1 MANCEYHWHSM
12 EDKLT
17 PGLKVKLFELLIM
30 KIYSSQC
37 SLLAEK
43 VLCSIF
49 IKSMNSSAAL
59 IHIWF
64 NKAHVRRLLVQKPP
78 VF

>member
-1 MANCEYHWHSM
+1 MANCEDHWHSM

-17 PGLKVKLFELLIM
+17 PGLMVKLFEFLIM

-43 VLCSIF
+43 SPIFLKIYGQFCSI
-49 IKSMNSSAAL
+49 
-59 IHIWF
+59 HPY
-64 NKAHVRRLLVQKPP
+64 LVQ
-78 VF
+78 

>member
-1 MANCEYHWHSM
+1 MANCEDHWHSM

-17 PGLKVKLFELLIM
+17 PGLMVKLFEFLIM

-43 VLCSIF
+43 SQMSNKEDFNNFKAVTE
-49 IKSMNSSAAL
+49 KSRHFQPVNLSLSRMNTKL
-59 IHIWF
+59 F
-64 NKAHVRRLLVQKPP
+64 
-78 VF
+78 

>member
-1 MANCEYHWHSM
+1 MANCEDHWHSM

-17 PGLKVKLFELLIM
+17 PGLMVKLFEFLIM

-43 VLCSIF
+43 S
-49 IKSMNSSAAL
+49 
-59 IHIWF
+59 
-64 NKAHVRRLLVQKPP
+64 P
-78 VF
+78 VKDFY

>member
-1 MANCEYHWHSM
+1 MSSDRTNFDMANCEDHWHSM

-17 PGLKVKLFELLIM
+17 PGLKVKLFEFLVM

-43 VLCSIF
+43 G
-49 IKSMNSSAAL
+49 
-59 IHIWF
+59 
-64 NKAHVRRLLVQKPP
+64 P
-78 VF
+78 VMEFH

>member
-1 MANCEYHWHSM
+1 MRMANFYSM

-17 PGLKVKLFELLIM
+17 PGLMVKLYEFLIM

-43 VLCSIF
+43 S
-49 IKSMNSSAAL
+49 
-59 IHIWF
+59 
-64 NKAHVRRLLVQKPP
+64 P
-78 VF
+78 VMDFY

>member
-1 MANCEYHWHSM
+1 MANCEDLWHSM

-17 PGLKVKLFELLIM
+17 PGLMVKLFEFLIM

-43 VLCSIF
+43 G
-49 IKSMNSSAAL
+49 
-59 IHIWF
+59 
-64 NKAHVRRLLVQKPP
+64 P
-78 VF
+78 VMEFY

>member
-1 MANCEYHWHSM
+1 MANCEDQWHSM

-17 PGLKVKLFELLIM
+17 PDLMVKLFEFLIM

-43 VLCSIF
+43 S
-49 IKSMNSSAAL
+49 
-59 IHIWF
+59 
-64 NKAHVRRLLVQKPP
+64 P
-78 VF
+78 VMDFF